1 MACRRTRKLWG
12 HWGVLASTVTLTLL
26 LLAIPGIAQAASA
39 DVAGVAKLAVPAVP
53 AVPASA
59 TTAASAARSIASSTT
74 AHVAAAV
81 PAAQPAAHA
90 VASVQAI
97 AQKVTSGSPT
107 SSPPTGTGSGSGAS
121 TPASAS
127 PPAAS
132 TGSVPQSAT
141 RSEPIADTIVRRV
154 ETTVSAAIGHTPDV
168 ARSPLPSRVKAIVAD
183 PVGLARTGSSV
194 TVVAPS
200 RSGGHRAH
208 DGSWRPGAGHASRT
222 RGPSSAHLLSA
233 AVGGAAVAGEHLSN
247 LSVSPPATGVP
258 PGATAPPATGAARS
272 PGPVAGHLSAGRDRP
287 RAVARTG
294 RVEVAGPIGWAA
306 PATAAVAP
314 GGSEGTPSGVA
325 AGASAAAAA
334 ILGLAGLWLLR
345 ALLPGLLTL
354 DIFPWQSTLRAM
366 RLERPG

>member
-1 MACRRTRKLWG
+1 
-12 HWGVLASTVTLTLL
+12 VLASTVTLTLL

-258 PGATAPPATGAARS
+258 PGAPAPP
-272 PGPVAGHLSAGRDRP
+272 
-287 RAVARTG
+287 AVARTG